1 MISSAIYDRLS
12 NNTELT
18 NKLAIMEGIPAIYK
32 VWALQDSLFPYLVY
46 RLEENKSFEHPYK
59 SEFTLYIDLWDFNE
73 NTMKESGII
82 SDIIKLEFNNKFM
95 EHPKYGAMQSWLFSR
110 GQMQSDLPGIAHI
123 VHQITIHAWDK
134 EI

>member
-1 MISSAIYDRLS
+1 MISSAIYNRLI

-18 NKLAIMEGIPAIYK
+18 SILAVMEGNPAIYK
-32 VWALQDSLFPYLVY
+32 VWALEDSDFPYIVY

-59 SEFTLYIDLWDFNE
+59 SEFTLYIDVWDYNE
-73 NTMKESGII
+73 NTMKLSGTI
-82 SDIIKLEFNNKFM
+82 SDILKLEFHNKFM

-110 GQMQSDLPGIAHI
+110 GQLQSDLPGIAHVI
-123 VHQITIHAWDK
+123 HQFTIHAWDK